1 MRTPTTFTLARLW
14 VGLSLVALLCGGMLT
29 APTAVS
35 AQPRGNINANGIHGV
50 RIEVHGTLGYYQA
63 LGAGMRVDI
72 PLLPRGFTDKLDDEF
87 ALSVGGDFTALRWRG
102 RGRGF
107 DSGVP
112 GYGRGWGEWYGD
124 WSIWTVATANWNLYI
139 GDKISVFPELGL
151 TVSVH
156 DCWDRNGRDDVCVTA
171 APVGGVGFRYHF
183 APPRVAFVARVNW
196 PVGLQVGLTF

>member
-1 MRTPTTFTLARLW
+1 MHHRALRFSVVLSIVSVVTVTALGALAFP
-14 VGLSLVALLCGGMLT
+14 SFAF
-29 APTAVS
+29 
-35 AQPRGNINANGIHGV
+35 AQPRGNVQGNGIHGV

-72 PLLPRGFTDKLDDEF
+72 PLLPDGFTDKLDDEF
-87 ALSVGGDFTALRWRG
+87 ALSVGGDFTALRWRDRAYDG
-102 RGRGF
+102 AR
-107 DSGVP
+107 P
-112 GYGRGWGEWYGD
+112 GYGRGWGQWYGD
-124 WSIWTVATANWNLYI
+124 WSIWTVATANWNLYL
-139 GDKISVFPELGL
+139 GDKISVFPELGF
-151 TVSVH
+151 TVSIH